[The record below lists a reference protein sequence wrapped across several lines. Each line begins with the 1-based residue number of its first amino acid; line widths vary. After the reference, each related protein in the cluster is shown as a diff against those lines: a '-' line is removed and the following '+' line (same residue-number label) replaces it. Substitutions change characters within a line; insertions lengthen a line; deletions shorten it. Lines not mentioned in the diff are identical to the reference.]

1 MLQID
6 RSKNGSTL
14 TITLTGR
21 LDTVTAPQLEAEFK
35 TDMDGVNDVVV
46 DCAALEYVSSAG
58 LRVLLAAYKQ
68 MAALGGMK
76 LRAVCEDVM
85 EVFEITGFADIFTI
99 E

>member
-1 MLQID
+1 MLQIE
-6 RSKNGSTL
+6 RKQNGSTL
-14 TITLTGR
+14 QIALTGR

-35 TDMDGVNDVVV
+35 AGMDGVNEVVI